1 MCLAVGHIG
10 EARPGKPTMK
20 NFKILVVDDDD
31 GVAAFI
37 EKQLERE
44 GYEVKKV
51 DGSEQVYSTF
61 LRFRPD
67 LVILDLVIGE
77 EAGLNLINYI
87 RNFAP
92 NMRTI
97 YISRER
103 ERYRSVLE
111 KERKSHRA
119 EFLQRQ
125 FVSTD
130 LMKLVYEQEQ
140 R

>member
-1 MCLAVGHIG
+1 
-10 EARPGKPTMK
+10 MK

-31 GVAAFI
+31 GVATFI
-37 EKQLERE
+37 EKKLESG
-44 GYEVKKV
+44 GYDVKKV

-77 EAGLNLINYI
+77 EAGLSLMNYI

-97 YISRER
+97 YISREE
-103 ERYRSVLE
+103 ERYRSLLE
-111 KERKSHRA
+111 KERKRYRA
-119 EFLQRQ
+119 EFLQRP
-125 FVSTD
+125 FVGTD
-130 LMKLVYEQEQ
+130 LMRLVHEQEQ